1 MRSYYEPESVEFWLN
16 ALVEQQYGD
25 GYPSFVGMPYQRG
38 MGIGSFF
45 RGLFRAVAPIVRS
58 VGKTAGREALR
69 AGAGILTDTLQ
80 GRDIK
85 DSLNEHGRKAIGNTL
100 KETGDIIQRRPQV
113 GRGLGTRKGLK
124 RTAHRKR
131 RTNLKRIRGD
141 IYDGHSSP

>member
-1 MRSYYEPESVEFWLN
+1 MRSYYEPETVEFWIST
-16 ALVEQQYGD
+16 LVEQQYGN

-85 DSLNEHGRKAIGNTL
+85 DSVNEHGRKALGNTL
-100 KETGDIIQRRPQV
+100 KETGDIIQRPQS

-124 RTAHRKR
+124 RVNHRKR
-131 RTNLKRIRGD
+131 RKID
-141 IYDGHSSP
+141 IYDGRPTP